1 MEARGPS
8 IHHRPF
14 AVDHSLGELM
24 AAIKQSVAREHGRKR
39 TSYGLDNYGIN
50 NPATVYWNLTTPE
63 LYEEIARREEGIFSD
78 HGALI
83 IDTGEHTGRAAK
95 DKAIVREPSS
105 EDKVFWGEV
114 NKEFPQA
121 AFDGLR
127 ERMMKYAST
136 RELFVQDTY
145 AGADPRYRLPV
156 RIVTELA
163 WHSLFARTMFI
174 NDDAG
179 EGDHAPEFT
188 VVNIPSFKAD
198 PAADGTRSETFILM
212 DFSERLVLIGGTS
225 YAGETKKSVF
235 TILNYLL
242 PQRGVMSMHCSANIG
257 HDGDVAVFF
266 GLSGTGKT
274 TLSADPERRLI
285 GDDEHGWSDDGVFNF
300 EGGCYAKVIKLS
312 AEAEPDI
319 YRTTR
324 MFGTVM
330 ENVVFDPATRIPDL
344 DDATKTENTRAA
356 YPLTSIPNIVTEG
369 RAGHPQ
375 NIIMLTAD
383 AFGVLPPVA
392 RLSSAQAMYHFLSGY
407 TAKVAGTE
415 KGIKEPEA
423 AFSTCF
429 GAPFMVLHPGVYADL
444 LGKKMGE
451 HNAACWLVNTGWSGG
466 PYGIGKRM
474 KISHTRAMIRAI
486 LNGSLANVETAPD
499 PIFGVNVPVSCP
511 EVPAEV
517 LQPRN
522 TWTDKDAYDQ
532 KARELARRFNENF
545 KKYESGVSEAVR
557 AVAPK
562 AD

>member
-1 MEARGPS
+1 
-8 IHHRPF
+8 
-14 AVDHSLGELM
+14 M
-24 AAIKQSVAREHGRKR
+24 AAIKQTVARERGRR
-39 TSYGLDNYGIN
+39 RSDVGLDAVGIH
-50 NPATVYWNLTTPE
+50 ASADVYWNLNTPE
-63 LYEEIARREEGIFSD
+63 LYEIIARRAEGSISA
-78 HGALI
+78 HGALLV
-83 IDTGEHTGRAAK
+83 DTGEHTGRAAK

-114 NKEFPQA
+114 NKEFPQG
-121 AFDGLR
+121 AFDRLR
-127 ERMMKYAST
+127 ERMMRHASQ

-145 AGADPRYRLPV
+145 AGADPHYRLPV

-179 EGDHAPEFT
+179 TAKHTPEFT
-188 VVNIPSFKAD
+188 VINIPSFKAD
-198 PAADGTRSETFILM
+198 PATDGTRAETFILM
-212 DFSERLVLIGGTS
+212 DFAQRLVLIGGTS

-242 PQRGVMSMHCSANIG
+242 PQRGVMSMHCSANVG
-257 HDGDVAVFF
+257 EAGDVAIFF

-330 ENVVFDPATRIPDL
+330 ENVVFDPATRTPDL
-344 DDATKTENTRAA
+344 DDASRTENTRAA
-356 YPLTSIPNIVTEG
+356 YPLTSIPNIVPEG
-369 RAGHPQ
+369 YGGHPS

-392 RLSSAQAMYHFLSGY
+392 KLTPEQAMYHFLSGY

-415 KGIKEPEA
+415 RGVTEPQA
-423 AFSTCF
+423 TFSTCF

-444 LGKKMGE
+444 LGKKIQE
-451 HNAACWLVNTGWSGG
+451 HKADCWLVNTGWSGG
-466 PYGIGKRM
+466 PYGEGQRM
-474 KISHTRAMIRAI
+474 KIKHTRAMIRAI
-486 LNGSLANVETAPD
+486 LNGSLAQVETRPD
-499 PIFGVNVPVSCP
+499 PVFGVHVPTSCP
-511 EVPAEV
+511 DVPSEV
-517 LQPRN
+517 LEPRG
-522 TWTDKDAYDQ
+522 TWNDAARYDERAQ
-532 KARELARRFNENF
+532 DLARRFNENF
-545 KKYESGVSEAVR
+545 KKYEAGVSPEVR
-557 AVAPK
+557 AAAPK